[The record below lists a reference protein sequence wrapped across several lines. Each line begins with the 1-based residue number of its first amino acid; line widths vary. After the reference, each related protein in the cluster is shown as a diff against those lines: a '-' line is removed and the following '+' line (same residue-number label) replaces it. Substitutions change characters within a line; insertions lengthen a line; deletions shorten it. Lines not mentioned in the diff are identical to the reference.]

1 MTRHNHINQNPVY
14 SHSYFFLQFILQHPT
29 LPLLR
34 SIATKTVKP
43 VATATDVA
51 LKSKTQKRREEISSE
66 KEESVIT
73 LLKKYDF
80 TDTQIAILEK
90 KSPQILRFKVEST
103 LEPKLKFLNENG
115 FVGSLLT
122 DVIVK
127 NPFIL
132 RRSLVDHLIPN
143 YEYLRELMKIDQAAS
158 VVVVM
163 KATWLLTSDLR
174 KNLQPNIEFLLGEG
188 IPMTS
193 ILKLLTSY
201 PRSLL
206 RPVGWIRY
214 GVATVKEYGVE
225 PSENVFIHALRA
237 VLSMSESNWKKKVG
251 ILKSLGW
258 SDTDIASTVA
268 RQPLILPLSE
278 DKLRSTFEFFVKTMD
293 LKPEDVI
300 NYPKLCTY
308 SLDKRIIPRCKV
320 VMALKEKN
328 LLKGMN
334 MPTFIGMT
342 ENEFSRKFI
351 LKHPAHSSSL
361 WNLYRGAVPV

>member
-1 MTRHNHINQNPVY
+1 MSNY
-14 SHSYFFLQFILQHPT
+14 SLKSLFYSLQI
-29 LPLLR
+29 R
-34 SIATKTVKP
+34 SIATKTLKP

-51 LKSKTQKRREEISSE
+51 LKSKTQKKREEISSE
-66 KEESVIT
+66 KEESVIA
-73 LLKKYDF
+73 LFKKHNF

-90 KSPQILRFKVEST
+90 KSPRILRLKVESN

-127 NPFIL
+127 NPYIL

-158 VVVVM
+158 VVVVR
-163 KATWLLTSDLR
+163 KANWLLTSDLR
-174 KNLQPNIEFLLGEG
+174 KNLQPNIEFLVGEG
-188 IPMTS
+188 IPMTR
-193 ILKLLTSY
+193 ILKLLTLY
-201 PRSLL
+201 PRLLL

-214 GVATVKEYGVE
+214 GVATVREYGVE
-225 PSENVFIHALRA
+225 PSENMFVHALTA
-237 VLSMSESNWKKKVG
+237 VLSMNESNWKKKVG
-251 ILKSLGW
+251 IFKSLGW
-258 SDTDIASTVA
+258 SDKDIASTMA
-268 RQPLILPLSE
+268 RQPLCLSLSE

-320 VMALKEKN
+320 AMALKEKN
-328 LLKGMN
+328 LLKGLHIPTLLSMN
-334 MPTFIGMT
+334 
-342 ENEFSRKFI
+342 EDEFARKFI
-351 LKHPAHSSSL
+351 LKHPTYSSSL